1 MTTREL
7 NGYRLTGQE
16 EPTDEMLALVMR
28 EVREDAVR
36 KKEEATERYFEH
48 LERLAV
54 LQKQSWR
61 RRIENVQRHEKQ

>member
-16 EPTDEMLALVMR
+16 EPTDEMLALVMK
-28 EVREDAVR
+28 EVTEEAVR
-36 KKEEATERYFEH
+36 KKNEATERYFEH

-54 LQKQSWR
+54 LQKRAWR
-61 RRIENVQRHEKQ
+61 RRIENSQRHD

>member
-36 KKEEATERYFEH
+36 KKEEATET
-48 LERLAV
+48 
-54 LQKQSWR
+54 
-61 RRIENVQRHEKQ
+61 N